1 MLNFTD
7 QNEIGMNREKSSLQ
21 RIAYGLAIIVLGYI
35 IMKHGKF
42 ILGPLTFA
50 LLFTVMLAPV
60 SDFFERLVK
69 FKIPAILLT
78 ILSVTTVLGVIITL
92 FSVQLTSIISELPN
106 ITEKVNQ
113 GIRQIMDWVNQNLN
127 LNKSEIQ
134 KNIPSLL
141 DTSVNYIK
149 KGISFSSAFIFN
161 LLYTLLLVFF
171 LLWYKDSFHGFLLT
185 QSKKDS
191 REEFKGMLLQINK
204 TLQHYLYGLLGVI
217 GILAVLNS
225 IGLLIIGIDYAVF
238 WGVLAAFL
246 AVIPYIGTTLGG
258 MLPFLYAIATAG
270 NLWQPLAVLGM
281 YVVIQQIEGNIIT
294 PNVVGSSVSINPLI
308 ALLAILV
315 GGVLWGISGI
325 ILAIPIVAIIK
336 IFLEHNNR
344 TRAIAALMS
353 NKVHKQDEK
362 FWQDMDEDE
371 YRMR

>member
-1 MLNFTD
+1 MD
-7 QNEIGMNREKSSLQ
+7 QKKSSLQ
-21 RIAYGLAIIVLGYI
+21 RLAYGLAIIVLGYI
-35 IMKHGKF
+35 VLKHGQF

-60 SDFFERLVK
+60 SDFFESLVK

-78 ILSVTTVLGVIITL
+78 ILSVTLVLGVIITL

-113 GIRQIMDWVNQNLN
+113 GVRQIMDWVNQNLN
-127 LNKSEIQ
+127 LNESEIQ

-185 QSKKDS
+185 QSKKES

-217 GILAVLNS
+217 AILAVLNS

-270 NLWQPLAVLGM
+270 NFWQPLAVLGM

-315 GGVLWGISGI
+315 GGVIWGISGI
-325 ILAIPIVAIIK
+325 ILAIPIIAVTK
-336 IFLEHNNR
+336 IFLEHNNK
-344 TRAIAALMS
+344 TKAVAALMS
-353 NKVHKQDEK
+353 NKVHKQDEE
-362 FWQDMDEDE
+362 FWENMDEDE
-371 YRMR
+371 YRMRR